1 MLQMQ
6 SRDFSPWFGISA
18 TAPSPNPAVRRSPH
32 CSKIYFLFQL
42 RYFLPASPAAVLCAW
57 PEHPCTP
64 KNDLAG
70 SHSAAIAGSR
80 GSQVGDTVGFS
91 LLGGQREQRRNQGWA
106 RSAAHP
112 RAAVRAPEPLGKGKC
127 WLGLCSSLGASL
139 SPQGLWS
146 TGTQLFPFPAGQ
158 GWLSRVLEHLRGVP
172 RQWE

>member
-1 MLQMQ
+1 MVW
-6 SRDFSPWFGISA
+6 DFSHSPLPQPSTQEVTKLLQNLFSVSA
-18 TAPSPNPAVRRSPH
+18 EVFPPCLPSCSSLCLARASLYPQKVIYH
-32 CSKIYFLFQL
+32 C
-42 RYFLPASPAAVLCAW
+42 P
-57 PEHPCTP
+57 
-64 KNDLAG
+64 AG

-80 GSQVGDTVGFS
+80 GSQAGDTVFFS

-112 RAAVRAPEPLGKGKC
+112 RAAVRAPEALGKGKC
-127 WLGLCSSLGASL
+127 WLGLCSSLGTSL

-172 RQWE
+172 RGWE